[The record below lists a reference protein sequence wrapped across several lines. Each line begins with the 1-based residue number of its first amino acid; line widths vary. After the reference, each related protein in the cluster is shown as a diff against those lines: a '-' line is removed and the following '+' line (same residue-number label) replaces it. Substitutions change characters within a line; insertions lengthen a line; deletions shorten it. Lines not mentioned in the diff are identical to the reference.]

1 MLGNLQPLSADLQNV
16 VGTTAQRMDWSRPMI
31 AFLLSGLFGAQKYL
45 VRIIVTVK
53 DAPDGIAF
61 IGIVGIVAHS
71 GFGFLHKPVG
81 RFILRRNRDDVDV
94 TAPTSETLE
103 IPNLGFTAFADEVYD
118 RISLSGSGRLAAE
131 FFYSAHTALPPMNGI
146 APYRPCR

>member
-1 MLGNLQPLSADLQNV
+1 
-16 VGTTAQRMDWSRPMI
+16 MI

-53 DAPDGIAF
+53 YAPDGIAF

-94 TAPTSETLE
+94 TASTAETLE
-103 IPNLGFTAFADEVYD
+103 IANLRFAALADKIHD
-118 RISLSGSGRLAAE
+118 RIALSGVDRFAADL
-131 FFYSAHTALPPMNGI
+131 FYSAHAASPPLST
-146 APYRPCR
+146 R

>member
-1 MLGNLQPLSADLQNV
+1 
-16 VGTTAQRMDWSRPMI
+16 MI

-94 TAPTSETLE
+94 TAPTSEMLE

-118 RISLSGSGRLAAE
+118 RISLSGSGRFAAE
-131 FFYSAHTALPPMNGI
+131 FFYSAYTAFPPMNGI

>member
-1 MLGNLQPLSADLQNV
+1 
-16 VGTTAQRMDWSRPMI
+16 MI
-31 AFLLSGLFGAQKYL
+31 AFLLSGLFGTQKYL
-45 VRIIVTVK
+45 VGIIVTVK

-103 IPNLGFTAFADEVYD
+103 IPNLGFTALADKIHD
-118 RISLSGSGRLAAE
+118 RIALSGVDRFAADL
-131 FFYSAHTALPPMNGI
+131 FYSAHTAFPPMNGI

>member
-1 MLGNLQPLSADLQNV
+1 
-16 VGTTAQRMDWSRPMI
+16 MI
-31 AFLLSGLFGAQKYL
+31 AFLLSGLFGAQKNF
-45 VRIIVTVK
+45 VGVIVTVK

-94 TAPTSETLE
+94 TALTSETLE

-118 RISLSGSGRLAAE
+118 RISLSGVSRLAADL
-131 FFYSAHTALPPMNGI
+131 FYSAHAASPPMNGI
-146 APYRPCR
+146 AP

>member
-1 MLGNLQPLSADLQNV
+1 
-16 VGTTAQRMDWSRPMI
+16 MI

-45 VRIIVTVK
+45 VGIIVTVK
-53 DAPDGIAF
+53 DAPDGITF

-103 IPNLGFTAFADEVYD
+103 IPNLGFTAFTDEVYD
-118 RISLSGSGRLAAE
+118 RISLSGSGRFAAE
-131 FFYSAHTALPPMNGI
+131 FFYSAYTVFPPMNGI

>member
-1 MLGNLQPLSADLQNV
+1 
-16 VGTTAQRMDWSRPMI
+16 MI

-45 VRIIVTVK
+45 VGIIVTVK

-81 RFILRRNRDDVDV
+81 RLILRRNRDNINI
-94 TAPTSETLE
+94 APSAAETFE
-103 IPNLGFTAFADEVYD
+103 IADLGFTALTDEIHHRVA
-118 RISLSGSGRLAAE
+118 LSGVNRLAADL
-131 FFYSAHTALPPMNGI
+131 FYSAHAASPPMNGI
-146 APYRPCR
+146 AP

>member
-1 MLGNLQPLSADLQNV
+1 
-16 VGTTAQRMDWSRPMI
+16 MI
-31 AFLLSGLFGAQKYL
+31 AFLLSGLFGAQKYH
-45 VRIIVTVK
+45 VGIIVTVK
-53 DAPDGIAF
+53 YAQDGINF
-61 IGIVGIVAHS
+61 IGILGIVAHS

-103 IPNLGFTAFADEVYD
+103 IPNLGFTALADKIHD
-118 RISLSGSGRLAAE
+118 RIALSGVDRFAADL
-131 FFYSAHTALPPMNGI
+131 FYSAHTVFPPMNGI